1 MNKFTWDELQDLNR
15 FSHTLSDICDARE
28 GDCSICPLARRDIRY
43 DYRNVRYDYCMRS
56 ELNDLLFK
64 HIIEPNDKQ
73 SKLID

>member
-28 GDCSICPLARRDIRY
+28 GDCSICPLARCDI
-43 DYRNVRYDYCMRS
+43 RYDYCMRS